1 MMPDGAESTVRVG
14 APADTAPPQVPDHEI
29 LQKIGRGAYGEV
41 WLARNVMGTF
51 RAVKVIYRDR
61 FEDAAPYEREFEG
74 IRKFEP
80 ISRSH
85 DGLVD
90 ILQIGRNDA
99 AGYFYY
105 IMELADDRKH
115 GQTID
120 PEVYVP
126 RTLPTKDRLPVDTCI
141 EYGLSLADAL
151 RHLHDNRLIHR
162 DVKPANIIFVRDVP
176 KLADI
181 GLVTDA
187 GAEGTLVGT
196 PGFFSPEDAG
206 TPQADIYSLGKVL
219 YQITMGKDP
228 RDFPDPLADLAQLP
242 EQAKLLGM
250 NAIILKACRTG
261 VRGRYSSVQEMHQDL
276 LALRD
281 GASPKPLKR
290 AILAVSA
297 CILGAL
303 IFWGSWQLTHRS
315 DTQQSVIPNIPST
328 VVSPSPPNTLSAEEI
343 AAGFKLLFNGTNLIG
358 WLAPSNNWQ
367 VQDGSIA
374 RISNGGDIEYR
385 VEQVPDDFE
394 LRFEWKIERGSHSAI
409 HYRPGNYQY
418 HIVDN
423 LNVRPPEGRKLAGAL
438 WGVAGPV
445 NAGMKPV
452 GQWNE
457 ARILCKGTVI
467 EHWLNGERVVAI
479 DYAKPEWKPIVRGF
493 QQRSHTKLAARG
505 GYLKLQDRNGAVSFR
520 SLRWKKL
527 E

>member
-1 MMPDGAESTVRVG
+1 MLR
-14 APADTAPPQVPDHEI
+14 
-29 LQKIGRGAYGEV
+29 KIGRGAYGEV

-51 RAVKVIYRDR
+51 RAVKVIYRSR

-105 IMELADDRKH
+105 VMELADDRQY

-120 PEVYVP
+120 PQAYVP
-126 RTLPTKDRLPVDTCI
+126 RTLQTKDGRLPVDTCI
-141 EYGLSLADAL
+141 DYALSLTDAL

-162 DVKPANIIFVRDVP
+162 DIKPSNIIFVRGIS

-187 GAEGTLVGT
+187 GAEATLVGT

-228 RDFPDPLADLAQLP
+228 RDFPDPPTNLTELP

-250 NAIILKACRTG
+250 NAIILKACRSG
-261 VRGRYSSVQEMHQDL
+261 VRGRYKSAAEMHQDL

-281 GASPKPLKR
+281 GASSKPRKR
-290 AILAVSA
+290 AILAVGA
-297 CILGAL
+297 CILVAL
-303 IFWGSWQLTHRS
+303 IFWVWSQWTHKN
-315 DTQQSVIPNIPST
+315 DTQQSVIPNISST
-328 VVSPSPPNTLSAEEI
+328 VVSPSPPNTLSADEI
-343 AAGFKLLFNGTNLIG
+343 AAGFKLLFNGTNLTG
-358 WLAPSNNWQ
+358 WLTPSNNWQ

-374 RISNGGDIEYR
+374 RIQSGGDIEYR
-385 VEQVPDDFE
+385 IEQIPDDFE
-394 LRFEWKIERGSHSAI
+394 LRFEWQIERGSHSAV

-423 LNVRPPEGRKLAGAL
+423 RDVRPPESRRLAGAL
-438 WGVAGPV
+438 WGVAGPQ
-445 NAGMKPV
+445 NAAMKPV

-467 EHWLNGERVVAI
+467 EHWLNGERVVAV
-479 DYAKPEWKPIVRGF
+479 DYAKPEWKPIVRAF
-493 QQRSHTKLAARG
+493 QQRAHTRLAARG
-505 GYLKLQDRNGAVSFR
+505 AYLKLQDRNGAVSFR